1 MRYIVSYDI
10 TETKRR
16 TRLRKNLLRF
26 GNAVQFSVFECDLVP
41 RELERM
47 KKTIVA
53 IIDKRTDN
61 VRIYPMCEKCA
72 NSVDFFGGKPL
83 EKNEIFY
90 VV

>member
-26 GNAVQFSVFECDLVP
+26 GNPVQYSVFECDLVP
-41 RELERM
+41 RQLINL
-47 KKTIVA
+47 KKTIAA
-53 IIDKRTDN
+53 IIDKSADN
-61 VRIYPMCEKCA
+61 VRIYPLCEKCA
-72 NSVDFFGGKPL
+72 NFVDVFGGKPL
-83 EKNEIFY
+83 EKSELVY

>member
-1 MRYIVSYDI
+1 MRYVVSYDI

-26 GNAVQFSVFECDLVP
+26 GNPVQYSVFECDLSP
-41 RELERM
+41 RELARM

-53 IIDKRTDN
+53 IIDKKNDN

-72 NSVDFFGGKPL
+72 DFADLFGGKPL
-83 EKNEIFY
+83 EKHEILY

>member
-26 GNAVQFSVFECDLVP
+26 GNPVQYSVFECDLAARQFVN
-41 RELERM
+41 M
-47 KKTIVA
+47 KKTIAA
-53 IIDKRTDN
+53 IIDKNLDN
-61 VRIYPMCEKCA
+61 VRIYPLCEKCA
-72 NSVDFFGGKPL
+72 NFADVFGGKPL
-83 EKNEIFY
+83 EKSELIY